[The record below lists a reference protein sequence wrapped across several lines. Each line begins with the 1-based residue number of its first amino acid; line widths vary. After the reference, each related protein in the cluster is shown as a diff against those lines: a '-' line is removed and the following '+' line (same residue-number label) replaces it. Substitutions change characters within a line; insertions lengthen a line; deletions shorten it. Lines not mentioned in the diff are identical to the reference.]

1 MKRFVCACGSPM
13 FFENSYCLACD
24 RPVGFDPG
32 SLELLSLEISGGG
45 RYRAVGGSPEQAFA
59 HCHNRVEHDVCNWL
73 VPAEAEQDYCV
84 SCRLNAVI
92 PALESGKNRLLWA
105 RLEAAKRRMIF
116 DLLRLGLPL
125 QQPDSAMLS
134 FRFLED
140 QRHNPNVS
148 ESFVVTGHM
157 GGSITI
163 NVAEA
168 DDSVR
173 HAVRE
178 DMQERYRTLLGHFRH
193 ESAHFY
199 FHPMVAGDDEALQEF
214 RGLFGDEREDYDTAM
229 ERFYAIKDT
238 RITWQGRYVSAYASS
253 HPWEDW
259 AETWAHYLH
268 IRDTLETAV
277 AWSVVPTPDTARDS
291 DQWLDTWMDLS
302 VILNELNRSMGTDDP
317 YPFVLSQL
325 VADKLSFVHRRV
337 VPTPADAVASATH

>member
-1 MKRFVCACGSPM
+1 MKRFVCACGSPV

-24 RPVGFDPG
+24 RPLGFDPE
-32 SLELLSLEISGGG
+32 SLEMIPLESHGEG
-45 RYRAVGGSPEQAFA
+45 RYRDARASTTREFQ
-59 HCHNRVEHDVCNWL
+59 HCRNRSEHDVCNWL
-73 VPAEAEQDYCV
+73 LPAEAGRDFCV
-84 SCRLNAVI
+84 ACRLNEVI
-92 PALESGKNRLLWA
+92 PALETGKNQLLWA

-125 QQPDSAMLS
+125 RQPDSVMMS

-157 GGSITI
+157 GGTITI

-199 FHPMVAGDDEALQEF
+199 FFPMVASDAEALREF
-214 RGLFGDEREDYDTAM
+214 RGLFGDERENYETAM
-229 ERFYAIKDT
+229 GRFYEIKGT

-268 IRDTLETAV
+268 IRDTVETAV
-277 AWSVVPTPDTARDS
+277 AWGVVPPPDTARDS
-291 DQWLDTWMDLS
+291 DQWLDAWMDLS

-317 YPFVLSQL
+317 YPFVLSPL

-337 VPTPADAVASATH
+337 VPTPADAATSATR

>member
-1 MKRFVCACGSPM
+1 MKRFFCSCGRPV

-24 RPVGFDPG
+24 RPLGFEPET
-32 SLELLSLEISGGG
+32 LELISLDVGD
-45 RYRAVGGSPEQAFA
+45 GGSYVAA
-59 HCHNRVEHDVCNWL
+59 GSADNRAYRHCRNRVDHDVCNWL
-73 VPAEAEQDYCV
+73 VPAKADEEFCV
-84 SCRLNAVI
+84 ACRLNEVI
-92 PALESGKNRLLWA
+92 PALESGKNRVLWA
-105 RLEAAKRRMIF
+105 RLETAKRRLIF
-116 DLLRLGLPL
+116 DLLTLNLSLRQAG
-125 QQPDSAMLS
+125 SMALS

-148 ESFVVTGHM
+148 ESFVTTGHM
-157 GGSITI
+157 GGTVTI

-199 FHPMVAGDDEALQEF
+199 FHPLVAANAEALAEF
-214 RGLFGDEREDYDTAM
+214 RGLFGDEREEYGAAM
-229 ERFYAIKDT
+229 ERYYAIKAT

-268 IRDTLETAV
+268 IRDTLDTAV
-277 AWSVVPTPDTARDS
+277 AWGVVPPPDTARDS
-291 DQWLDTWMDLS
+291 DQWVDAWMDLS

-317 YPFVLSQL
+317 YPFVLSEL
-325 VADKLSFVHRRV
+325 VANKLSFVHRRV
-337 VPTPADAVASATH
+337 VPRPAGAAASATR

>member
-1 MKRFVCACGSPM
+1 MKRFSCACGRPV
-13 FFENSYCLACD
+13 FFENSYCLGCD
-24 RPVGFDPG
+24 RPLGFDPE
-32 SLELLSLEISGGG
+32 SLELLSLDDGGG
-45 RYRAVGGSPEQAFA
+45 FYRAAGASTDKRYH
-59 HCHNRVEHDVCNWL
+59 HCRNRVEHDVCNWL
-73 VPAEAEQDYCV
+73 VPAEAGVDYCLA
-84 SCRLNAVI
+84 CGLNEVI
-92 PALESGKNRLLWA
+92 PALDSGKNRVLWA

-116 DLLRLGLPL
+116 DLLTLGLPL
-125 QQPDSAMLS
+125 QPGPMRLS

-148 ESFVVTGHM
+148 ESFVSTGHM
-157 GGSITI
+157 GGTITI

-199 FHPMVAGDDEALQEF
+199 FYPLVANDPDALQEF
-214 RGLFGDEREDYDTAM
+214 RGLFGDERENYDTAM
-229 ERFYAIKDT
+229 QRFYAIQGT

-277 AWSVVPTPDTARDS
+277 AWGIVPPPETARDS
-291 DQWLDTWMDLS
+291 RQWVDSWMDLS

-317 YPFVLSQL
+317 YPFVLSEL
-325 VADKLSFVHRRV
+325 VSDKLNFVHRRV
-337 VPTPADAVASATH
+337 VPTPADAVTSATR

>member
-1 MKRFVCACGSPM
+1 MKRFSCACGRPV
-13 FFENSYCLACD
+13 FFENSYCLGCD
-24 RPVGFDPG
+24 RPLGFDAE
-32 SLELLSLEISGGG
+32 SLDLLSLDDGGG
-45 RYRAVGGSPEQAFA
+45 FYHAAGASADKRYH
-59 HCHNRVEHDVCNWL
+59 HCRNRVEHDVCNWL
-73 VPAEAEQDYCV
+73 VPAEAGVDYCLA
-84 SCRLNAVI
+84 CGLNEVI
-92 PALESGKNRLLWA
+92 PALDSGKNRVLWA
-105 RLEAAKRRMIF
+105 RLEAAKRRMLF
-116 DLLRLGLPL
+116 DLLTLGLPL
-125 QQPDSAMLS
+125 QPGPMRLS

-148 ESFVVTGHM
+148 ESFVTTGHM
-157 GGSITI
+157 GGTITI

-199 FHPMVAGDDEALQEF
+199 YYPLVANAPDALQEF
-214 RGLFGDEREDYDTAM
+214 RGLFGDERENYDTAM
-229 ERFYAIKDT
+229 QRFYAIQGT

-277 AWSVVPTPDTARDS
+277 AWGIVPPPDTARDS
-291 DQWLDTWMDLS
+291 YQWVDSWMDLS

-317 YPFVLSQL
+317 YPFVLSEL
-325 VADKLSFVHRRV
+325 VSDKLNFVHRRV
-337 VPTPADAVASATH
+337 VPTPADAVTSATR

>member
-1 MKRFVCACGSPM
+1 MKRFFCTCGSPV
-13 FFENSYCLACD
+13 FFENSYCLACS
-24 RPVGFDPG
+24 RTLGFDP
-32 SLELLSLEISGGG
+32 ELLDLLTLEPGPGGG
-45 RYRAVGGSPEQAFA
+45 YHAAGGHGVTAYH
-59 HCHNRVEHDVCNWL
+59 HCRNRVDHDVCNWL
-73 VPAEAEQDYCV
+73 VPAEAGSEYCV
-84 SCRLNAVI
+84 ACRLNEVI
-92 PALESGKNRLLWA
+92 PALQSGKNRVLWA

-116 DLLRLGLPL
+116 DLITLGLPL
-125 QQPDSAMLS
+125 RRSDSVTLS

-157 GGSITI
+157 GGTITI

-199 FHPMVAGDDEALQEF
+199 FYPLVAAEPVVLGEF
-214 RGLFGDEREDYDTAM
+214 RGLFGDEREGYEAAM
-229 ERFYAIKDT
+229 ERFYAIMGT
-238 RITWQGRYVSAYASS
+238 RMTWQGRYVSAYASS

-268 IRDTLETAV
+268 IRDTLETAA
-277 AWSVVPTPDTARDS
+277 AWGVVPPPNTARDS
-291 DQWLDTWMDLS
+291 DQWIDAWMDLS

-317 YPFVLSQL
+317 YPFVLSEL
-325 VADKLSFVHRRV
+325 VASKLSFVHRRV
-337 VPTPADAVASATH
+337 VLSPADAATSVAR